1 MPIKM
6 KRQYS
11 LVAWVTDIEFP
22 KELPNNKTTWS
33 LATGS
38 EQIQHH
44 LLDMRKGGLIVN
56 TSVVIVVGEGGI
68 LLSKIAGLSTD
79 ILTKE

>member
-1 MPIKM
+1 M

-44 LLDMRKGGLIVN
+44 LLDMRKGVN